1 MPANKSN
8 SIKAKKKVTPIK
20 INTKILPNV
29 PSKIKKSPRCSKL
42 LILVSLIVCAAIA
55 AAVGGIVT
63 AIVVTQLQQSTTST
77 MATGITSTTGSNS
90 TTIITIPNSSS
101 SIGSTTVAT
110 STGST
115 IVATSTGSTTVAT
128 TIGSTTVATS
138 TGSTTVATSTGS
150 TASTGSTTTG
160 CPTNVCTYSTWYTL
174 SSGGYYGVE
183 HVNINCTQTL
193 SNFTAQIV
201 VETNWGAT
209 FANQYNTFW
218 SNTVIQTQTNSS
230 SQITYMWSIITGQT
244 IAGSGFP
251 YFIEAQFQ
259 LPGQNQTVSN
269 DTYSIQTVA
278 ACNGQVLTQTG
289 HF

>member
-90 TTIITIPNSSS
+90 TTVLQLLQPRPALQLLQPRPALQLLQPRS
-101 SIGSTTVAT
+101 VLQRLQPRPALQLLQPRP
-110 STGST
+110 
-115 IVATSTGSTTVAT
+115 ALQLLQPR
-128 TIGSTTVATS
+128 
-138 TGSTTVATSTGS
+138 
-150 TASTGSTTTG
+150 STGSTTTG

>member
-8 SIKAKKKVTPIK
+8 SIKAKKK
-20 INTKILPNV
+20 
-29 PSKIKKSPRCSKL
+29 
-42 LILVSLIVCAAIA
+42 
-55 AAVGGIVT
+55 
-63 AIVVTQLQQSTTST
+63 
-77 MATGITSTTGSNS
+77 
-90 TTIITIPNSSS
+90 
-101 SIGSTTVAT
+101 
-110 STGST
+110 
-115 IVATSTGSTTVAT
+115 
-128 TIGSTTVATS
+128 
-138 TGSTTVATSTGS
+138 
-150 TASTGSTTTG
+150 TGSTTTG